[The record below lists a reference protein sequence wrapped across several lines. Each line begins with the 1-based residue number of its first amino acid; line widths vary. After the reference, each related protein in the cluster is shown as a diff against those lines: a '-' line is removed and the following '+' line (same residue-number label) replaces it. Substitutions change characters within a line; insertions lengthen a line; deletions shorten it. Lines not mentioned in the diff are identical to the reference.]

1 MKLFIVSGISG
12 AGKSTVLYAL
22 EDLGFYCIDNLPVAL
37 LPAFANEL
45 LGSPKHYS
53 NAAVGID
60 ARNLSNDLS
69 VFPEL
74 LDQLHAAGVET
85 RIVFLDADDG
95 VVITRFSETRRMHPL
110 TRGNTP
116 LAEAI
121 RQERA
126 LLSPISSRADLTID
140 TSRTNIHQLRE
151 LVRERLGQTPGG
163 RMSILFESFGFKHG
177 IPVDA
182 DFVFDVRCLPN
193 PHWDPQLRSLT
204 GRSPE
209 VIEFLTRDPLVEKM
223 FNDIAGFLTSW
234 IPRFEADNRS
244 YMTVAVGCTGG
255 QHRSVYFT
263 ERLSQYFRA
272 RDMRVLTRHRELS

>member
-37 LPAFANEL
+37 LPAFAKEL

-60 ARNLSNDLS
+60 ARNLANDLS
-69 VFPEL
+69 VFPDL
-74 LDQLHAAGVET
+74 IGQLHAAGVEI

-151 LVRERLGQTPGG
+151 LVRDRLGQTPGG

-193 PHWDPQLRSLT
+193 PHWDPQLRALT

-209 VIEFLTRDPLVEKM
+209 VIEFLGRDPQVERM
-223 FNDIAGFLTSW
+223 FNDIAGFLATW

-263 ERLSQYFRA
+263 ERLSQYFRN

>member
-1 MKLFIVSGISG
+1 MRLFIVSGISG

-37 LPAFANEL
+37 LPAFAKEL

-69 VFPEL
+69 TIPKL
-74 LDQLHAAGVET
+74 LDELHRSGIDTE
-85 RIVFLDADDG
+85 ILFLNADDA

-110 TRGNTP
+110 TRGNIP
-116 LAEAI
+116 LTEAI

-126 LLSPISSRADLTID
+126 LLAPLSSRADLCID
-140 TSRTNIHQLRE
+140 TSYTNIHQLRD
-151 LVRERLGQTPGG
+151 LIRERLGQNSDGQ
-163 RMSILFESFGFKHG
+163 MSILFESFGYKHG

-182 DFVFDVRCLPN
+182 DFVFDARCLPN
-193 PHWDPQLRSLT
+193 PHWDPQLRALT

-209 VIEFLTRDPLVEKM
+209 VCEFLGKEPLVNKM
-223 FNDIAGFLTSW
+223 FQDITEFLGYW

-244 YMTVAVGCTGG
+244 YMTIAIGCTGG
-255 QHRSVYFT
+255 QHRSVYFV
-263 ERLSQYFRA
+263 ERLSEHFRA
-272 RDMRVLTRHRELS
+272 RQMRVLTRHRELS

>member
-1 MKLFIVSGISG
+1 MRLFIVSGISG

-37 LPAFANEL
+37 LPAFAKEL
-45 LGSPKHYS
+45 LSSPKHYS

-69 VFPEL
+69 TIPSL
-74 LDQLHAAGVET
+74 LDELHRSGIET
-85 RIVFLDADDG
+85 EILFLDADDA

-110 TRGNTP
+110 TRGNIP
-116 LAEAI
+116 LTEAI

-126 LLSPISSRADLTID
+126 LLAPLSSRADLCID
-140 TSRTNIHQLRE
+140 TSYTNIHQLRD
-151 LVRERLGQTPGG
+151 LVRERLGQHSSGH
-163 RMSILFESFGFKHG
+163 MSILFESFGYKHG

-182 DFVFDVRCLPN
+182 DFVFDARCLPN
-193 PHWDPQLRSLT
+193 PHWDPQLRALT

-209 VIEFLTRDPLVEKM
+209 VCEFLAKEPLVEHM
-223 FNDIAGFLTSW
+223 FNDIAGFLSYW
-234 IPRFEADNRS
+234 IPRFEADSRS

-255 QHRSVYFT
+255 QHRSVYFI
-263 ERLSQYFRA
+263 ERLSEYFRNKQV
-272 RDMRVLTRHRELS
+272 RVLTRHRELS

>member
-22 EDLGFYCIDNLPVAL
+22 EDLGYYCIDNLPVAL
-37 LPAFANEL
+37 LPAFAKEL

-53 NAAVGID
+53 TAAVGID

-69 VFPEL
+69 AIPTL
-74 LDQLHAAGVET
+74 LDELHRSDVDTE
-85 RIVFLDADDG
+85 IIFLDADDG

-110 TRGNTP
+110 TRGNIP

-126 LLSPISSRADLTID
+126 LLAPLSSRADLCID
-140 TSRTNIHQLRE
+140 TSYTNIHQLRD
-151 LVRERLGQTPGG
+151 LVRERLGQNADGH
-163 RMSILFESFGFKHG
+163 MSILFESFGYKHG

-182 DFVFDVRCLPN
+182 DFVFDMRCLPN
-193 PHWDPQLRSLT
+193 PHWDPQLRALS
-204 GRSPE
+204 GRAPE
-209 VIEFLTRDPLVEKM
+209 VSAFLEKEPLVGRM
-223 FNDIAGFLTSW
+223 FSDVAGFLSYW

-255 QHRSVYFT
+255 QHRSVYFA
-263 ERLSQYFRA
+263 ERLSAYFRNQQV
-272 RDMRVLTRHRELS
+272 RVLTRHRELS